1 MQNPVLAPRM
11 EYPWEKGKT
20 IRKIPLQLSG
30 IQKKLNQMVPF
41 MVLLIVLLGA
51 LTGNIYQIQ
60 KINRMN
66 DNDIKYLYIKTAN
79 GITHE
84 DLYKHENIFNY
95 NRDKK
100 LIKEIRKE
108 VEDYEKKIRERAG
121 KIERDRLTQLAVNPN
136 GVIVYQ

>member
-1 MQNPVLAPRM
+1 MRKSEFHKLLKKIFLPKSPLPFIRVR
-11 EYPWEKGKT
+11 GK
-20 IRKIPLQLSG
+20 P
-30 IQKKLNQMVPF
+30 NF
-41 MVLLIVLLGA
+41 
-51 LTGNIYQIQ
+51 
-60 KINRMN
+60 NRI
-66 DNDIKYLYIKTAN
+66 DYDIKYRYIKTAN
-79 GITHE
+79 GITPK

-121 KIERDRLTQLAVNPN
+121 KIERERLTQLAVNPN